1 MRLCREH
8 GLSQRHACRLV
19 GIDHSTLRYQAR
31 RADDQPVRQRLREL
45 AAVRRRFGY
54 RRLGWLLVREGYR
67 MNHKKLY
74 RLYRE
79 EKLMVR
85 RRGGRKRALG
95 TRAPMLLPERLN
107 QRWSLDFIADTLS
120 DGRRFRILCVVD
132 DFSRECLA
140 CVVDTSL
147 SGVRVVREL
156 VRLTGERATPQVI
169 VSDNELS
176 KKATVRN
183 EHTSAV
189 ARGASK
195 AGYDCAIVE
204 KTMRPGSLR
213 GDAPSRVR
221 SHSSPADAALDR
233 RRHCG

>member
-1 MRLCREH
+1 
-8 GLSQRHACRLV
+8 
-19 GIDHSTLRYQAR
+19 LRYQAR
-31 RADDQPVRQRLREL
+31 RADDQPIRQRLREL

-67 MNHKKLY
+67 MNHKKMY
-74 RLYRE
+74 RLYHE

-156 VRLTGERATPQVI
+156 ERLTGERATPQVI
-169 VSDNELS
+169 VSDNGSEL
-176 KKATVRN
+176 
-183 EHTSAV
+183 TSE
-189 ARGASK
+189 S
-195 AGYDCAIVE
+195 CII
-204 KTMRPGSLR
+204 
-213 GDAPSRVR
+213 
-221 SHSSPADAALDR
+221 
-233 RRHCG
+233 

>member
-1 MRLCREH
+1 
-8 GLSQRHACRLV
+8 
-19 GIDHSTLRYQAR
+19 
-31 RADDQPVRQRLREL
+31 
-45 AAVRRRFGY
+45 
-54 RRLGWLLVREGYR
+54 
-67 MNHKKLY
+67 
-74 RLYRE
+74 
-79 EKLMVR
+79 MVR

-95 TRAPMLLPERLN
+95 TRAPLSLPATINE
-107 QRWSLDFIADTLS
+107 RWSLDFVSDTLG
-120 DGRRFRILCVVD
+120 DGRRFRILCIVD

-140 CVVDTSL
+140 TVVDTSL

-156 VRLTGERATPQVI
+156 EQLTLERGKPRII

-176 KKATVRN
+176 KKAMARD

-189 ARGASK
+189 ARRASN

-204 KTMRPGSLR
+204 KAMHRPGSLR